1 MLALENKVT
10 LFVLFSRLA
19 GRSHIVYTGV
29 VIKFGDTITKFTE
42 TTTVHFGQV
51 SEEQIRAYVATG
63 EPL

>member
-1 MLALENKVT
+1 MNPLVH
-10 LFVLFSRLA
+10 RLV

-42 TTTVHFGQV
+42 STTVQFGQV
-51 SEEQIRAYVATG
+51 SDEQIRAYVATG